1 MIGLRLKVV
10 SDKRLATF
18 AACVQGPDQMTIEV
32 FRAECV
38 VPSITAVL
46 HSSDLVF
53 IQEPGATLDHI
64 HELRQEVPAALDL

>member
-18 AACVQGPDQMTIEV
+18 AACVQGSDQMTIEV

-38 VPSITAVL
+38 VESEVVI
-46 HSSDLVF
+46 SD
-53 IQEPGATLDHI
+53 DM
-64 HELRQEVPAALDL
+64 ELQARFRMCHPLS